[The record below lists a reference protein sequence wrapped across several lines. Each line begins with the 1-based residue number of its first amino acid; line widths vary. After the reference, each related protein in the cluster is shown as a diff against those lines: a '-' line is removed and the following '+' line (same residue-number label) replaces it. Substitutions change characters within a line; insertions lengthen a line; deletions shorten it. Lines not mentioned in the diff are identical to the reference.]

1 MRSDL
6 VFYIKRMGNQLERMS
21 YQYGQAAG
29 NREISLMN
37 LWVVDFLFDNQD
49 REIFPRDIEEE
60 FSITRATASKM
71 LNRLPESGWRETG
84 E

>member
-37 LWVVDFLFDNQD
+37 LWVVDFLLTIRTGRFFQ
-49 REIFPRDIEEE
+49 EISRRNFPSPGPRHP
-60 FSITRATASKM
+60 KC
-71 LNRLPESGWRETG
+71 
-84 E
+84 

>member
-29 NREISLMN
+29 NREISL
-37 LWVVDFLFDNQD
+37 
-49 REIFPRDIEEE
+49 I
-60 FSITRATASKM
+60 
-71 LNRLPESGWRETG
+71 
-84 E
+84 

>member
-49 REIFPRDIEEE
+49 REIFPREWAGVRTCSLPALSGQLDE
-60 FSITRATASKM
+60 FWK
-71 LNRLPESGWRETG
+71 
-84 E
+84 